1 MTDKERN
8 LMACPR
14 CDALYRMPSLPEN
27 TQAVCQRCSTVLATS
42 RTDAAARVLAL
53 ALTAMFLMIAAL
65 FFPFLGIRVGET
77 TNDTSVFGAVLAFA
91 DDRLFPVAVFMAAL
105 IILSPLLRA
114 LALIYA
120 LLPLVA
126 HRRPF
131 AHAANALRLAAALKP
146 WAMTEVFIVGVA
158 VSMVKIGGIAS
169 ISFGPAFWAFTFLV
183 IVTVVKDSLICEWS
197 LWTALEESR

>member
-1 MTDKERN
+1 MHTEQN

-14 CDALYRMPSLPEN
+14 CDALYRMPPLPEK

-53 ALTAMFLMIAAL
+53 ALTAMLLMLAAL
-65 FFPFLGIRVGET
+65 FFPFIGIRIGQT
-77 TNDTSVFGAVLAFA
+77 TNDTSVFGAIMAFA
-91 DDRLFPVAVFMAAL
+91 DNRLFPVAVFMAAL
-105 IILSPLLRA
+105 IILAPLLRA

-120 LLPLVA
+120 LLPMVA
-126 HRRPF
+126 RRRPF
-131 AHAANALRLAAALKP
+131 LHAKSALRLAAALKP
-146 WAMTEVFIVGVA
+146 WSMTEVFIVGVA

-183 IVTVVKDSLICEWS
+183 VVTVVKDSLICEWS
-197 LWTALEESR
+197 LWTALEQSR